1 MDDEAGT
8 FSSDPKFTFQ
18 HSHAAT
24 KVMFIPDKDCTRPDL
39 LATTGDFLRIW
50 HLGED
55 GVQLQKLLNNVSL
68 FHCGCTRPV
77 FASGYQVLKL
87 WVGPGALLWSWRWS

>member
-18 HSHAAT
+18 HPHAAT

-55 GVQLQKLLNNVSL
+55 GVQLQKLLNNVSRP
-68 FHCGCTRPV
+68 FHYGR
-77 FASGYQVLKL
+77 A
-87 WVGPGALLWSWRWS
+87 